1 MKLFVGE
8 VIPELKA
15 LKAVR
20 LKQKETELR
29 PYVGEAF
36 ERKKYVKQLD
46 EADVPIV
53 VAAGHKVVEQ
63 SRARH
68 QLPAIAKCAR

>member
-29 PYVGEAF
+29 PYVEAF